1 MQPLNANLTR
11 AVAIMLVVMLHMSAN
26 SFASFGENWWI
37 SLTYDSLTRACV
49 PLFFM
54 LSGALLLQKSEPAT
68 LFYKKRMAKI
78 LIPLVFWS
86 YVYLLYRKYYVGES
100 ELSLSPLMLLNGPVY
115 YHLWFLYS
123 IIAVYL
129 FTPMLRFYA
138 INATN
143 SVKLL
148 ILALWFFSQSVQP
161 FAAIVGWNLYVGIDL
176 GFVSRFFGFVL
187 LGEYLVSNRYMLKK
201 RALIAIFIVST
212 LLTMIL
218 TYKISQQSGAANE
231 AWFQYHSPFV
241 ITAAIALFLLS
252 MNAKLA
258 LPALLEPVSTYSFGI
273 YFVHIIIMQQ
283 LSIRFIFKPE
293 YFNSA
298 LSIILIPLAFCVSM
312 VVSTLICIAFSKVPG
327 LRKTV

>member
-11 AVAIMLVVMLHMSAN
+11 AIAIALVVMLHMSAN
-26 SFASFGENWWI
+26 SFASLGNSWWV

-54 LSGALLLQKSEPAT
+54 LSGALLLQKSEPIAI
-68 LFYKKRMAKI
+68 FYKKRVAKI

-86 YVYLLYRKYYVGES
+86 YIYLLYRRYYVGEA

-129 FTPMLRFYA
+129 FIPMLRFYA
-138 INATN
+138 LHATN

-148 ILALWFFSQSVQP
+148 ILALWFISQSIQP
-161 FAAIVGWNLYVGIDL
+161 FAAILGWNLYIGIDL

-187 LGEYLVSNRYMLKK
+187 LGEFLVSNRYMLKK
-201 RALIAIFIVST
+201 QALLTIFIVSS
-212 LLTMIL
+212 LLTLIL
-218 TYKISQQSGAANE
+218 TYHISSQSGAANE
-231 AWFQYHSPFV
+231 VWFQYHSPFV
-241 ITAAIALFLLS
+241 ITAAFALFLLC
-252 MNAKLA
+252 MNSKKT
-258 LPALLEPVSTYSFGI
+258 LPAVLEPVSTYSFGI
-273 YFVHIIIMQQ
+273 YFVHIIVMQQ
-283 LSIRFIFKPE
+283 ISVRFIFKPE

-298 LSIILIPLAFCVSM
+298 LSIILIPLAFCITM
-312 VVSTLICIAFSKVPG
+312 FISTLICIVFSRIPL

>member
-11 AVAIMLVVMLHMSAN
+11 AIAIALVVMLHMSAN
-26 SFASFGENWWI
+26 SFASYGENWWI

-54 LSGALLLQKSEPAT
+54 LSGALLLQKIEPAAI
-68 LFYKKRMAKI
+68 FYRKRVAKI
-78 LIPLVFWS
+78 LIPLIFWS

-129 FTPMLRFYA
+129 FIPMLRFYA

-148 ILALWFFSQSVQP
+148 VLALWFVSQSIQP
-161 FAAIVGWNLYVGIDL
+161 FAAILGWNLYTGIDL

-187 LGEYLVSNRYMLKK
+187 LGEYLASNRYMLNK
-201 RALIAIFIVST
+201 ATLLTIFTVST
-212 LLTMIL
+212 LLTLIF
-218 TYKISQQSGAANE
+218 TYHSSSQSGAANE
-231 AWFQYHSPFV
+231 VWFQYHSPFV
-241 ITAAIALFLLS
+241 ITAAIALFLLC
-252 MNAKLA
+252 MNAKTQ
-258 LPALLEPVSTYSFGI
+258 LPALFEPVSTYSFGI

-283 LSIRFIFKPE
+283 LSVRFIFKPE

-312 VVSTLICIAFSKVPG
+312 LVSTLICIAFSKIPG

>member
-1 MQPLNANLTR
+1 MQPLNASLTR
-11 AVAIMLVVMLHMSAN
+11 AVAIAMVVMLHMSAN
-26 SFASFGENWWI
+26 SFASYGDNWWV

-54 LSGALLLQKSEPAT
+54 LSGALLLQKSEPAA
-68 LFYKKRMAKI
+68 LFYKKRVAKI
-78 LIPLVFWS
+78 LIPLIFWS

-129 FTPMLRFYA
+129 FIPMLRYYA

-143 SVKLL
+143 HVKLL
-148 ILALWFFSQSVQP
+148 ILAFWFFSQSIQP
-161 FAAIVGWNLYVGIDL
+161 FAAIIGWNLYTGIDL

-201 RALIAIFIVST
+201 QALLVVFFIST
-212 LLTMIL
+212 LLTIIL
-218 TYKISQQSGAANE
+218 TYKISQQTGVANE
-231 AWFQYHSPFV
+231 AWFQYHSPLV
-241 ITAAIALFLLS
+241 ITAAIALFLLC
-252 MNAKLA
+252 MNARVK
-258 LPALLEPVSTYSFGI
+258 LPAILEPVSTYSFGI
-273 YFVHIIIMQQ
+273 YFVHIIVMQQ
-283 LSIRFIFKPE
+283 ISVRFIFKPE

-298 LSIILIPLAFCVSM
+298 LNIILIPLAFCVSM
-312 VVSTLICIAFSKVPG
+312 AISTLICITFSKIPG